1 MRRTSSG
8 CGLLVCICLTSMFG
22 SALLMYA
29 LLTPG
34 SSGRWFLFL
43 CSALC
48 LGLTVLGL
56 YLLSLARQMPA
67 RAFSPDVVEPFPDAA
82 VLTYDDIEAR
92 LRRYLNAYFA
102 AFSLPAPRL
111 PGPVVPPP
119 LEKLFWPCWFIEAIE
134 RYNDAKFGAL
144 LAADKSVIDF
154 LCDRLFAVGM
164 DDADRRLQSYRA
176 SSPAQDAEAHV
187 WFRSQVPQLKDTLTQ
202 YVRDH
207 IEDFQRP
214 VTKGGNH
221 EADRP

>member
-1 MRRTSSG
+1 
-8 CGLLVCICLTSMFG
+8 MFG

-67 RAFSPDVVEPFPDAA
+67 RAFSPDVIEPFPDAA

-134 RYNDAKFGAL
+134 RYDDAKFGAL

-154 LCDRLFAVGM
+154 LCDRLFDVGM

-176 SSPAQDAEAHV
+176 SSPAQDAEAHA

-202 YVRDH
+202 YVREH

-214 VTKGGNH
+214 VTK
-221 EADRP
+221 